1 MSTETASAAK
11 TGTSVERER
20 LREMFRIART
30 IAVCDDRMH
39 KEVRAGTI
47 KAATYPVRGMEG
59 VCAAI
64 GAAAETSDYLVSTY
78 RNLGDVIAK
87 GIPLGAVIA
96 EMSGKRTGVAKGK
109 GGSMHMAD
117 TSVGFMTTTGIV
129 GSGLPI
135 ANGLALA
142 SQMSGDGKV
151 TIVTFGDGATS
162 IGAFH
167 EALNLAALW
176 KLPIVFVCQNNG
188 WAEHTP
194 VEEYMAQSDLL
205 VKANAY
211 GIAAERVDGFDAVL
225 SYEAIARAIAEAR
238 DGAGPRFIEAV
249 TYRLTGHTALADFS
263 YMDRSRLEQHK
274 ADDAVIRLSTSV
286 REFDGERTV
295 ARVEADVDALV
306 DEAFAFAIQSAE
318 PDPDEVSDDVYAA
331 GTVAPEVAQ

>member
-1 MSTETASAAK
+1 MTTDAA
-11 TGTSVERER
+11 TSVDAGTDVDREVLER
-20 LREMFRIART
+20 LFRIAYT
-30 IAVCDDRMH
+30 IAGCDERMQ
-39 KEVRAGTI
+39 KEVKAGTI
-47 KAATYPVRGMEG
+47 KAATYPVRGLEG
-59 VCAAI
+59 ICAAI
-64 GAAAETSDYLVSTY
+64 GVAASTTDYLVSTY

-96 EMSGKRTGVAKGK
+96 ELCGRATGVAAGK

-194 VEEYMAQSDLL
+194 VEEYMAQTDLL
-205 VKANAY
+205 AKARAY
-211 GIAAERVDGFDAVL
+211 GLAAERVDGFDAVASL
-225 SYEAIARAIAEAR
+225 EVVGRAIAAAR
-238 DGAGPRFIEAV
+238 AGEGPRFVEAV
-249 TYRLTGHTALADFS
+249 TYRLAGHTSTTDFS
-263 YMDRSRLEQHK
+263 YMDKSLLARHI
-274 ADDAVIRLSTSV
+274 ANDAVVRLRTSLES
-286 REFDGERTV
+286 RGAADTV
-295 ARVEADVDALV
+295 ARIEQESDTLV
-306 DEAFAFAIQSAE
+306 GEAFAFALA
-318 PDPDEVSDDVYAA
+318 SDYPAPTEAYTDVY
-331 GTVAPEVAQ
+331 APEVAR